1 MEAHTKNTENNF
13 LMQIA
18 HAKSLFPVTS
28 VIKWSNSSKTKVL
41 VFEINIVVISN
52 LNKNKQKV
60 QRPICQW
67 KRGEHIKN

>member
-28 VIKWSNSSKTKVL
+28 VIK
-41 VFEINIVVISN
+41 
-52 LNKNKQKV
+52 
-60 QRPICQW
+60 
-67 KRGEHIKN
+67 